1 MDVKEEG
8 KDILSL
14 LVKKKRVFL
23 NWMVEMVGFLVIKVF
38 KVFKVSSKI
47 FFKFVGIFFFFLEIK
62 KFSLFICLNFDIY
75 NV

>member
-23 NWMVEMVGFLVIKVF
+23 NWMVEMVGFLVIKAF

-47 FFKFVGIFFFFLEIK
+47 FFKFVGIFFFFFRDK
-62 KFSLFICLNFDIY
+62 KI
-75 NV
+75 